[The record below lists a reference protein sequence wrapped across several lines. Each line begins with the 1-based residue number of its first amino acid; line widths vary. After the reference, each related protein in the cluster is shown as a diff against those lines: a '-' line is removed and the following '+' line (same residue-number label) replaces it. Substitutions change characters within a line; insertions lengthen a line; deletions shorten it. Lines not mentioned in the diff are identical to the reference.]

1 MSVFTEL
8 QKLLA
13 SGLLAYT
20 IHYGSEKFYDVAC
33 TPDGVWGF
41 LGGFLTVA
49 SPWCTVALST
59 MTHTQSLYSN
69 FVVFGVSRLLVEVAA
84 PAGSTLPAGQVAGP
98 TGHK

>member
-1 MSVFTEL
+1 MTVFNEL
-8 QKLLA
+8 RKLAA

-20 IHYGSEKFYDVAC
+20 MHYGSEKFYDGAC

-49 SPWCTVALST
+49 SPWCTLALST

-69 FVVFGVSRLLVEVAA
+69 FVVFGVSRLIVEAVSPVGGSAV
-84 PAGSTLPAGQVAGP
+84 PARAVAG
-98 TGHK
+98 TGDT